1 MNEIVARALVD
12 LVASIELT
20 SDDELDPDLA
30 AAWLDD
36 VAAAL
41 EELPDPD
48 RHDLVRLI
56 GEMARSTRDENRRDA
71 LVDLPD
77 DLGLIEES

>member
-41 EELPDPD
+41 EGLSDPD

-56 GEMARSTRDENRRDA
+56 NEMARATRDENRRDV

-77 DLGLIEES
+77 DLGLIEEG

>member
-36 VAAAL
+36 VATAL
-41 EELPDPD
+41 EDLSDPD

-56 GEMARSTRDENRRDA
+56 SELARTTRDENRRDV

-77 DLGLIEES
+77 DLGLIEEG